1 MALLF
6 ISAVEDPEVWRAEF
20 ARLLPGDEF
29 RVWPETGDRADV
41 EFLLVWRPPRGSM
54 KGFPNLKA
62 ILNLGAGVDSVLA
75 DPDLPRDVPLVRLI
89 DRGLTDGMVEF
100 VLHAVLHFHRN
111 FHRYR
116 AQQAEKAWIEIPQV
130 LPGARRV
137 GILGFGQLG
146 QAAAR
151 QLVALGFAVAGWSR
165 TRKEIPGVE
174 SFAGPGEL
182 AGFLARTD
190 ILVCL
195 VPLTKATDG
204 IVNAKTLAQLPKG
217 AYLVNA
223 GRGGLAVEKDI
234 LDALDSGRLAGA
246 WLDVFRQE
254 PLPQMSPFWTHPNV
268 IITPH
273 VAAITQPGPA
283 ALDLADTI
291 RLIRA
296 GLPPNGLVDMGR
308 EY

>member
-100 VLHAVLHFHRN
+100 VLHAVLHFHRD
-111 FHRYR
+111 FQRYR
-116 AQQAEKAWIEIPQV
+116 EFQARKEWKEVPQV
-130 LPGARRV
+130 AASARRI
-137 GILGFGQLG
+137 GILGFGHLG

-151 QLVALGFAVAGWSR
+151 YLLALGFPVAGWSR
-165 TRKEIPGVE
+165 TRKSLPGAR
-174 SFAGPGEL
+174 SFSGSGEL
-182 AGFLARTD
+182 DAFLAQSD

-195 VPLTKATDG
+195 APLTVETDG
-204 IVNAKTLAQLPKG
+204 IVNARTLAQLPPR
-217 AYLVNA
+217 AFLINA
-223 GRGGLAVEKDI
+223 GRGGLAVEEDI
-234 LDALDSGRLAGA
+234 LAALATGQLAGA
-246 WLDVFRQE
+246 WLDVFRRE
-254 PLPQMSPFWTHPNV
+254 PLPSESPLWTHPNV
-268 IITPH
+268 VVTPH
-273 VAAITQPGPA
+273 VAAITLPGPA
-283 ALDLADTI
+283 ALEAADNI
-291 RLIRA
+291 RRIRA
-296 GLPPNGLVDMGR
+296 GLSPNGLVDKGR
-308 EY
+308 GY

>member
-20 ARLLPGDEF
+20 ARVLPGDEF
-29 RVWPETGDRADV
+29 RVWPEAGDRAEI
-41 EFLLVWRPPRGSM
+41 EFLLVWRPPLGAM

-62 ILNLGAGVDSVLA
+62 ILNMGAGVDYVLA
-75 DPDLPRDVPLVRLI
+75 DPDLPRGVPLVRLV
-89 DRGLTDGMVEF
+89 DRGLMQGMVEF

-116 AQQAEKAWIEIPQV
+116 AQQARKAWIDIPQI

-151 QLVALGFAVAGWSR
+151 HLVALGFPVAGWSR
-165 TRKEIPGVE
+165 TRKRVPGVE
-174 SFAGPGEL
+174 SFVGHGEFSK
-182 AGFLARTD
+182 FLARTD

-195 VPLTKATDG
+195 VPLTQDTDG
-204 IVNAKTLAQLPKG
+204 IVNSATLAQLPRG

-223 GRGGLAVEKDI
+223 GRGGLAVEPDI
-234 LDALDSGRLAGA
+234 LAALETGQLAGA

-254 PLPQMSPFWTHPNV
+254 PLPPESPFWTHPNV
-268 IITPH
+268 IVTPH
-273 VAAITQPGPA
+273 NAAVTQPGPA
-283 ALDLADTI
+283 ALELADNI
-291 RLIRA
+291 RLIRS
-296 GLPPNGLVDMGR
+296 GLAPNGLVDRAR